1 MHKTAKSVELVAKGE
16 REETQAE
23 SFSAVEKLPAWKR
36 IVNPLS
42 LRYFSG
48 KKGGRK
54 RPEQVLE
61 EEANRANS

>member
-48 KKGGRK
+48 KKKKKKKGERK
-54 RPEQVLE
+54 GL
-61 EEANRANS
+61 SKF